1 MTERYSRSAI
11 EGFGEE
17 QQRRLSEARVFVA
30 GCGGL
35 GSAALQY
42 MAAAGIGTLMIADHD
57 RVALSNLQRQVLY
70 TTDQIGMPKAECA
83 AARLAA
89 INPEIEIVA
98 HTIAVDGDNF
108 TRLAAEADMVV
119 DCTDSYAVRV
129 MLSEKCKAHGKPFI
143 YASAEEMGGQVAL
156 FTPSCGVYYHELF
169 AHMPAQK
176 PPVGVLSPMP
186 GIIGSIEAAEAI
198 KYISSTGQTL
208 EGRLLVA
215 DMRKLSF
222 RIFDL

>member
-11 EGFGEE
+11 EGFGAE
-17 QQRRLSEARVFVA
+17 QQKRLSEATVFVA

-42 MAAAGIGTLMIADHD
+42 MAAAGIGTLIIADHD
-57 RVALSNLQRQVLY
+57 KVSLSNLQRQVLY

-98 HTIAVDGDNF
+98 HTMAVDGDNF
-108 TRLAAEADMVV
+108 ARLAALADMVV
-119 DCTDSYAVRV
+119 DCTDNYPVRG
-129 MLSEKCKAHGKPFI
+129 MLSKMCKAHGKPFI

-169 AHMPAQK
+169 ASTPQQK
-176 PPVGVLSPMP
+176 PAVGVMSPMP

-198 KYISSTGQTL
+198 KYLSATGQTL
-208 EGRLLVA
+208 EGRLLIV
-215 DMRKLSF
+215 DMRELSF